1 MEEYDNLLSVAI
13 YHRAIILINGAI
25 ATIFYP
31 LLIYLAFCHTPR
43 ETNRFVKYNIVNV
56 ATTAWIYS
64 VILMVWQPVPLFPYM
79 GGFAFGPFRHMDLP
93 CVGNVYVMY
102 KITLALIFHIQLSS
116 MMAFISNYAII
127 KPTSV
132 INRLVMS
139 RSCVVLAIFI
149 GFNVIAASL
158 IYLMLDS
165 MVKDKYETM
174 QTVFSYLNNSGNPS
188 KASTIHDLLIIASER
203 EPTLVGYQYTHPLTI
218 AYLATLVLILSM
230 YTIVIVTINL
240 KIRHQFQEM
249 RDLVNSSTHRLQIM
263 VYRAFLMTTI
273 SLLVFNF
280 IPISVAA
287 MTIINWIPNYYVT
300 MAAYTVQSFLAPV
313 SILNIIWMI
322 PPYRRAAK
330 RLLFKAIR
338 KDTLGDATKVNPIE
352 TTHIE
357 SSVKL

>member
-1 MEEYDNLLSVAI
+1 MEEYDNLLSVAV

-31 LLIYLAFCHTPR
+31 LLIYLAICHTPR
-43 ETNRFVKYNIVNV
+43 ETNRFVKYNILNV

-64 VILMVWQPVPLFPYM
+64 IILMVWQPVPLFSYM

-93 CVGNVYVMY
+93 QFVYIMY
-102 KITLALIFHIQLSS
+102 KITLALIFPIQLSS

-127 KPTSV
+127 KPTSA
-132 INRLVMS
+132 INRFVMS

-149 GFNVIAASL
+149 GCIVIAASL

-165 MVKDKYETM
+165 TVKDKYETM
-174 QTVFSYLNNSGNPS
+174 QTVFSYLNTSGDPA
-188 KASTIHDLLIIASER
+188 KASTIHDLLIIANER
-203 EPTLVGYQYTHPLTI
+203 EPTLVGYQYTRPLTI
-218 AYLATLVLILSM
+218 TYLATLVLILSM

-249 RDLVNSSTHRLQIM
+249 RDLVNSSTHHLQTM
-263 VYRAFLMTTI
+263 VFRAFLMTTI
-273 SLLVFNF
+273 SLLIFSF

-287 MTIINWIPNYYVT
+287 TTIINWIPNYYVT
-300 MAAYTVQSFLAPV
+300 MGAYTFQLFLAPV
-313 SILNIIWMI
+313 SILNIIWMF
-322 PPYRRAAK
+322 PPYKRAAK
-330 RLLFKAIR
+330 RRLFKAIR
-338 KDTLGDATKVNPIE
+338 KDTLVDATKVNPIE